1 MAMIVESELVKCLP
15 YSYSTG
21 FFLFNKVLINKSGNE
36 SDTGGTENDIYL
48 LEFTLSSIFI

>member
-1 MAMIVESELVKCLP
+1 MIVESELVKCLP

-21 FFLFNKVLINKSGNE
+21 FFFINKSGNE

>member
-1 MAMIVESELVKCLP
+1 MIVESELVKCLP

-21 FFLFNKVLINKSGNE
+21 FFLFNKVLIKKSGNE